1 MMNFFLKIFCFFCLM
16 FSFISAYPDNKIIL
30 PAHLQ
35 LGDTVGLVSS
45 ASRAPEDADI
55 QYAIERLEAI
65 GLKVKLGKAIY
76 KRDNY
81 FAGTDEERAADLNN
95 MFADPTVKAIF
106 EVRGGY
112 GSTRILPY
120 LNYAAIKEHP
130 KIFIGLSDITALL
143 LGIHMKTGLVTFH
156 GPLGIKPWPT
166 FSVNYLKQVLFAPSK
181 VVFTNPIKI
190 DPEKDIIQTENRIH
204 VIRGG
209 IAKGQL
215 MGGNLTLIT
224 SMLGT
229 PYLPQWKGKILFLED
244 TGVEYNHEFDRL
256 MQQLEAAGVLKQ
268 ISGFVFGQCTD
279 CTTQYLKNIRSP
291 SIDEILTRYIAPLN
305 IPAWSGAMIGHMPEI
320 FTLPEGTLVQIDA
333 DKGSITMLEP
343 AVS

>member
-1 MMNFFLKIFCFFCLM
+1 MKIDAESIVKETIDIFEK
-16 FSFISAYPDNKIIL
+16 SGA
-30 PAHLQ
+30 
-35 LGDTVGLVSS
+35 
-45 ASRAPEDADI
+45 ADI
-55 QYAIERLEAI
+55 YRSCKYLIEDED
-65 GLKVKLGKAIY
+65 Y
-76 KRDNY
+76 KS
-81 FAGTDEERAADLNN
+81 
-95 MFADPTVKAIF
+95 I
-106 EVRGGY
+106 
-112 GSTRILPY
+112 
-120 LNYAAIKEHP
+120 HP
-130 KIFIGLSDITALL
+130 SFLT
-143 LGIHMKTGLVTFH
+143 
-156 GPLGIKPWPT
+156 PLD
-166 FSVNYLKQVLFAPSK
+166 
-181 VVFTNPIKI
+181 IKI

-229 PYLPQWKGKILFLED
+229 PYLPPWKGKILFLED